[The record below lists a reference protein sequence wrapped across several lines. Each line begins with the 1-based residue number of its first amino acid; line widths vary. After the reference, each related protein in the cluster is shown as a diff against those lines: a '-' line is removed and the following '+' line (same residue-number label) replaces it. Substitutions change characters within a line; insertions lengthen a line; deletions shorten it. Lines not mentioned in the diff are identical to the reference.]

1 MMMKQAPKP
10 HFRDEDAVSSAL
22 IGLVRDSSTRL
33 RLLKPFPAIRVV
45 LRSDVSPS
53 EGFDKVSLVSGGGSG
68 HEPGQCGYV
77 GRGMLTAAV
86 CGDVF
91 ASPSAEA
98 VYRAIKATAG
108 PKGCLLIVM
117 NYTGDRLNFGLAAER
132 AKAEGTSLSLSL
144 SVSLCLCLSLS
155 VPVFVSFPALKLRG
169 GRWRNA
175 SQSVH
180 VT

>member
-1 MMMKQAPKP
+1 MMVKQAPKP

-86 CGDVF
+86 CGDVR
-91 ASPSAEA
+91 PPPRRL
-98 VYRAIKATAG
+98 YRAIKATAG
-108 PKGCLLIVM
+108 P
-117 NYTGDRLNFGLAAER
+117 RAA
-132 AKAEGTSLSLSL
+132 
-144 SVSLCLCLSLS
+144 C
-155 VPVFVSFPALKLRG
+155 
-169 GRWRNA
+169 
-175 SQSVH
+175 
-180 VT
+180 

>member
-68 HEPGQCGYV
+68 HEPGQCG
-77 GRGMLTAAV
+77 
-86 CGDVF
+86 DVF

-132 AKAEGTSLSLSL
+132 AKAEGTSLPLSLSL
-144 SVSLCLCLSLS
+144 FFIFFLTL
-155 VPVFVSFPALKLRG
+155 FFFFFFF
-169 GRWRNA
+169 
-175 SQSVH
+175 SQA
-180 VT
+180 